1 MDSTRLTPRE
11 EMLVGLAAEK
21 AAEIVIERF
30 YSQVGKWTLNRILV
44 ILGAAA
50 ITVLVG
56 AKLLKL

>member
-50 ITVLVG
+50 ITALVG